1 LATRTVSASNAPA
14 GRPFRCEPIATE
26 TSRVIYVL
34 PFELTWQGHELLD
47 KIRNP
52 TIWDAIRADV
62 KAKGLE
68 SVSLEVIK
76 QIADKEIR
84 SQFNLD

>member
-1 LATRTVSASNAPA
+1 
-14 GRPFRCEPIATE
+14 
-26 TSRVIYVL
+26 VL

-76 QIADKEIR
+76 QIADR
-84 SQFNLD
+84 FAASSTWTSRCPFVGCH